1 MPAAIAWF
9 GFVSGWLLFAGPIF
23 QAAYELAE
31 SEVDREGFRMLADE
45 VPRPDP
51 VSPWWWLLPPIAY
64 IKSRQRSHGHR
75 EAWIKAMSREQR
87 HQAVV
92 FQQVA
97 HGWLIVA
104 TGAYFFAIKETW
116 ELGHHHHWKGWVIVA
131 AVVGMTI
138 LSLTHTSGRMARA
151 AKLQRLA
158 QEAP

>member
-31 SEVDREGFRMLADE
+31 SEFDRQEFVE
-45 VPRPDP
+45 VASEIPRPAP
-51 VSPWWWLLPPIAY
+51 VSPWWWLLPPVAY
-64 IKSRQRSHGHR
+64 IKSRHRSHDHR
-75 EAWIKAMSREQR
+75 QAWFKALSSEQR

-104 TGAYFFAIKETW
+104 TGAFFFALKETW
-116 ELGHHHHWKGWVIVA
+116 ELGHHLHWEGWAIVA
-131 AVVGMTI
+131 VCVAMTI
-138 LSLTHTSGRMARA
+138 LCLTHTSGRMARA
-151 AKLQRLA
+151 AKLQRQA
-158 QEAP
+158 REAA